1 MESDLQ
7 ADDRYTL
14 SMGKANLLS
23 LPFVAA
29 SLLLFVPY
37 GLLYGWEAVRGLK
50 ESFFSWGVFF
60 PSIILGI
67 VVHEFIHGLTWK
79 LAGRLTMAQIKYGF
93 MLKTLTPYAHA
104 TAPMRADAYRLG
116 AAMPLIVLGIL
127 PYIAALA
134 TGSGF
139 LMGFSFFFTFSAA
152 GDMMILWITRSLPAA
167 THVQDHPT
175 KGGVMVFG

>member
-1 MESDLQ
+1 MNPEPE

-14 SMGKANLLS
+14 SMGKANLLA

-29 SLLLFVPY
+29 SVLLFVPF
-37 GLLYGWEAVRGLK
+37 GLLYGWEAVHGVK
-50 ESFFSWGVFF
+50 DSFFSWYIFA
-60 PSIILGI
+60 PSFILGI
-67 VVHEFIHGLTWK
+67 IVHEFIHGLTWK
-79 LAGRLTMAQIKYGF
+79 LAGHLTMAQIKYGF

-127 PYIAALA
+127 PYLAALA
-134 TGSGF
+134 TGNGF
-139 LMGFSFFFTFSAA
+139 LMGFSFLFTFSAA
-152 GDMMILWITRSLPAA
+152 GDMMILWIIRSLPAA
-167 THVQDHPT
+167 TQVQDHPT

>member
-1 MESDLQ
+1 MSPDLD

-29 SLLLFVPY
+29 SVLLFVPFWA
-37 GLLYGWEAVRGLK
+37 LYGWEAVRGLK
-50 ESFFSWGVFF
+50 DSFFSWSVFL
-60 PSIILGI
+60 PSIVIGI
-67 VVHEFIHGLTWK
+67 IVHEFIHGLTWK
-79 LAGRLTMAQIKYGF
+79 LAGNLTMAQIKYGF

-127 PYIAALA
+127 PYLAALA
-134 TGSGF
+134 TGNGF

-152 GDMMILWITRSLPAA
+152 GDMMILWIIRSLPAS
-167 THVQDHPT
+167 TRVQDHPT
-175 KGGVMVFG
+175 KGGVMVFE